1 MRWRSLSS
9 PVPLRSVSRP
19 SVPGP
24 LLTHGHATTVPGT
37 VLACSSSRTDREKRA
52 CVDFCGLRSV
62 ASPFAPRAGSQLRH
76 LHFRRPCSTRRRAGR
91 RADGCWRVRRVGGL
105 DMSNDR
111 ELKKHL
117 KDEHESEVE
126 EQELA
131 GTAFAPC
138 PVPGCETIHSLKG
151 GSVGVTPRGHA
162 LLSPPPTVLHQTRAG
177 RSRGPPQA
185 HAIRRRRS
193 LVWGAFTLHRGCSH
207 PPQKTF
213 GTKSWT
219 SSACM
224 LEHLKTI

>member
-1 MRWRSLSS
+1 ME
-9 PVPLRSVSRP
+9 VAVVSRP
-19 SVPGP
+19 VTLCEPAICSRPTAHSWPCHYG
-24 LLTHGHATTVPGT
+24 TRT

-117 KDEHESEVE
+117 KDEHDSEVE

-207 PPQKTF
+207 HPQKPSVRSH
-213 GTKSWT
+213 GRAPRVCWS
-219 SSACM
+219 
-224 LEHLKTI
+224 I